1 MCLEKKNGGVISV
14 YYSIMLGLASIVI
27 AASLLRIHI
36 LRSMVQRVEMYQPMH
51 LLYLEMLYYIRNEI
65 NDGYYQN
72 FSYEDDRTT
81 IIVTFHRKERIVI
94 MELNYYGIY
103 RFEKLLYDEGCRCLQ
118 AIPQNMG
125 P

>member
-27 AASLLRIHI
+27 AASLLRVHL
-36 LRSMVQRVEMYQPMH
+36 LRSMVLRVEMYQAMH

-65 NDGYYQN
+65 NDGYYQD
-72 FSYEDDRTT
+72 FSYKDDAAAVK
-81 IIVTFHRKERIVI
+81 ITFHKKEKAVMLQLKYRD
-94 MELNYYGIY
+94 IY
-103 RFEKLLYDEGCRCLQ
+103 HFEKLLYDEGCRCLQ
-118 AIPQNMG
+118 AIPQNMA

>member
-36 LRSMVQRVEMYQPMH
+36 LRTMVQRVEIYQAMH

-65 NDGYYQN
+65 NDGYYQD
-72 FSYEDDRTT
+72 FSYKDDAAAVK
-81 IIVTFHRKERIVI
+81 INFNKKEKIV
-94 MELNYYGIY
+94 MLELQYLDILRY
-103 RFEKLLYDEGCRCLQ
+103 ETLHYDEGCRCLQ
-118 AIPQNMG
+118 AIPQNMA